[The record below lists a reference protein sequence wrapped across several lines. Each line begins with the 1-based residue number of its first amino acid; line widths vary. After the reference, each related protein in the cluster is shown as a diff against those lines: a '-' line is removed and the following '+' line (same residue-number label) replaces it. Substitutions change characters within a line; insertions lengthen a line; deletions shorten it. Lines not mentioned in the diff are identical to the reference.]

1 MRIGQAAEAAGMTTK
16 TLRFYE
22 ERGLLPSPGRA
33 ANGYRDYGDASVERL
48 GFIRRARTA
57 GLSLAQIGQILAVR
71 DHGDAPCAHVADL
84 LAAQL
89 AALDAQI
96 AELRTLRET
105 VAESHRTAAAG
116 DPSACDP
123 HNVCSYL

>member
-16 TLRFYE
+16 ALRFYE

-33 ANGYRDYGDASVERL
+33 ANGYREYGEAAVDRL

-71 DHGDAPCAHVADL
+71 DHGQATCAHVVDL

-96 AELRTLRET
+96 AELGALRES
-105 VAESHRTAAAG
+105 VSESFRAAAAG

-123 HNVCSYL
+123 DSVCSYL